1 MMSGVSYGGLS
12 EDGENGEGCE
22 KEITSS
28 CTGRKML
35 QAQTM
40 LVC

>member
-22 KEITSS
+22 KRDHEFVY
-28 CTGRKML
+28 G
-35 QAQTM
+35 
-40 LVC
+40 